1 MLLFFM
7 PKGGQLKLGKRKL
20 PTSGGGLSEMRSF
33 AMPDI
38 QASEEGNVVQGHAAV
53 FGQTT
58 NMYNCWNETI
68 ARGAFDK
75 TDFTDVLF
83 SVNHDLDDIPL
94 ARSRNNNANSTLQLQ
109 VDDQG
114 LNTRAVLDIENNG
127 DAKALYGSIARGDIT
142 GMSFIFSV
150 SDDEWT
156 GLDTDMPSRTI
167 ISIRKVYE
175 VSAVSFPCYE
185 GSDISARDATALES
199 AKVALENARA
209 KELESSSEQ
218 RNQELSKELEL
229 LKLKNQ
235 IKMKG

>member
-1 MLLFFM
+1 MGKKKSF
-7 PKGGQLKLGKRKL
+7 PIAGPGQ
-20 PTSGGGLSEMRSF
+20 SEKRSF

-38 QASEEGNVVQGHAAV
+38 TAEPEGNVIQGHAAV

-68 ARGAFDK
+68 ARGAFDR

-83 SVNHDLDDIPL
+83 SINHDLDDIPL

-114 LNTRAVLDIENNG
+114 LNTRAVLDIENNN
-127 DAKALYGSIARGDIT
+127 DAKALYGSIARGDMS

-167 ISIRKVYE
+167 LSIRKVFE
-175 VSAVSFPCYE
+175 VAAVSFPAYS
-185 GSDISARDATALES
+185 GADLNARDATALES
-199 AKVALENARA
+199 VKAALENARA
-209 KELESSSEQ
+209 KELESSNEQ
-218 RNQELSKELEL
+218 RNQEATKELEL